1 MLDEIDSARRQPG
14 WLPTREALLDSRRPA
29 VQSPQV
35 ADSRGARRR
44 GALTGSTDVPGDLRP
59 HAPLLRGPAV
69 LRDAQVAPRR
79 LAVLAMVV
87 VVAVA
92 GLILGG
98 RVLIARA
105 SVHPQTAVGGS
116 PVAKPSSAAGG
127 RSATTSFG
135 AARPV
140 STTTATAPPTQV
152 VVQVVGQVRRPGV
165 VTLRSGA
172 RVQDAVA
179 AVGGALPT
187 ADLAAVNLARVITDG
202 KQIQVPRPGQVM
214 VSPAGGPGGA
224 AGGTGGSGP
233 ATGAAGAA
241 GAGAAGAGGKGVLN
255 LNTADATALD
265 ALPGVGPVLA
275 QRILDWRTRNGRF
288 TSVDELGEVSGI
300 GDKVLQRLRPHVS
313 V

>member
-1 MLDEIDSARRQPG
+1 MLDEIDVARRPTG
-14 WLPTREALLDSRRPA
+14 WLPTQESLLDSRRPA
-29 VQSPQV
+29 VQPMR
-35 ADSRGARRR
+35 AGDSRRARRG
-44 GALTGSTDVPGDLRP
+44 GAHARQGAVAGDLRP
-59 HAPLLRGPAV
+59 HAPLLRGSEI

-79 LAVLAMVV
+79 LAVLAMIV

-105 SVHPQTAVGGS
+105 SVHPQTV
-116 PVAKPSSAAGG
+116 VATSRATKPTSAASGSA
-127 RSATTSFG
+127 SATSLG
-135 AARPV
+135 ASGPV
-140 STTTATAPPTQV
+140 STAVVSTAPRQV

-179 AVGGALPT
+179 AAGGALPS
-187 ADLAAVNLARVITDG
+187 ADLAAVNLARLLADG
-202 KQIQVPRPGQVM
+202 EQIQVPKPGQVM
-214 VSPAGGPGGA
+214 TTPAGNPGGP
-224 AGGTGGSGP
+224 AGGTGSSAP
-233 ATGAAGAA
+233 MTSAL
-241 GAGAAGAGGKGVLN
+241 GAGTAGLGVIN

-288 TSVDELGEVSGI
+288 NNVDELGEVSGI

>member
-1 MLDEIDSARRQPG
+1 MLDEIDVARRPTG
-14 WLPTREALLDSRRPA
+14 WLPTQDSLLDSRRRA
-29 VQSPQV
+29 VQSAEV
-35 ADSRGARRR
+35 GDRRSTRR
-44 GALTGSTDVPGDLRP
+44 GGAHARHADAAGDLRP
-59 HAPLLRGPAV
+59 HAPLLRGPAI

-105 SVHPQTAVGGS
+105 SVHPQAVVAS
-116 PVAKPSSAAGG
+116 PSDKKPTSAASG
-127 RSATTSFG
+127 RTSPSFG
-135 AARPV
+135 AASPV
-140 STTTATAPPTQV
+140 STPPVATVPRQV

-165 VTLRSGA
+165 VTLRGGA

-179 AVGGALPT
+179 AAGGALPR
-187 ADLAAVNLARVITDG
+187 ADLAAVNLARVLTDG
-202 KQIQVPRPGQVM
+202 DQVQVPRPGQVM
-214 VSPAGGPGGA
+214 TSPVGSPGGA
-224 AGGTGGSGP
+224 AGGTGGSGST
-233 ATGAAGAA
+233 TGAAGTS
-241 GAGAAGAGGKGVLN
+241 GAAGVGVVN

-288 TSVDELGEVSGI
+288 NSVDELGEVSGI
-300 GDKVLQRLRPHVS
+300 GDKVLQRLRPRVS